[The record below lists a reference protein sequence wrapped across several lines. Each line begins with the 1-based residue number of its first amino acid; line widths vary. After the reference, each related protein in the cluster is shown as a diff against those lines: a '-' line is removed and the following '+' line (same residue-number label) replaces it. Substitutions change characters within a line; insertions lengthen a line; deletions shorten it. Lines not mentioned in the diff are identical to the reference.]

1 MKTVFKFIGLASL
14 PLFAACVQ
22 APEGSVSGTPRAFQT
37 ATYDHWDV
45 RGRFS
50 TRDQIF
56 QNVTQEDLI
65 TLLSGKT
72 LVGYEES
79 GGSGLGYGAIS
90 VTHHSPDLMS
100 YSCVV
105 SYKTGQ
111 PEGDDAYVAPRQMYS
126 VVGEAPNLGVNYPM
140 LKSIQHDGSSGYGIV
155 QYNSQSGQL
164 AILGAYG
171 PKLEDIRK
179 GHLQNGIPAAVYTA
193 CPDFPSAESL
203 GTFVNQNQTSWNY
216 FELVQQDPG
225 DRVRRPDLVTAYT
238 PTPIG
243 GGEQ

>member
-1 MKTVFKFIGLASL
+1 MNFKTAFKVIGLASL
-14 PLFAACVQ
+14 PFVAACVQ

-50 TRDQIF
+50 TRDQVF
-56 QNVTQEDLI
+56 QNVTQEDLV

-72 LVGYEES
+72 FVGYEES
-79 GGSGLGYGAIS
+79 DGLGAAYGAIS
-90 VTHHSPDLMS
+90 VRYFAADGSLPM
-100 YSCVV
+100 CIV

-111 PEGDDAYVAPRQMYS
+111 PRDDAFGMKGWKS
-126 VVGEAPNLGVNYPM
+126 VTVSSDFTKPLYQSIEPDGQLGYAAM
-140 LKSIQHDGSSGYGIV
+140 
-155 QYNSQSGQL
+155 QYNSATGQL
-164 AILGAYG
+164 AGLGAHG
-171 PKLEDIRK
+171 RNWEDVRK